1 MLKKTLAERSVFHY
15 SKRMKY
21 EQGSVFPDSE
31 RERDLFEALV
41 AEIEA
46 YREAQIKGE
55 KEDAE
60 GMLEDGL
67 IEKEESEQLIAR
79 AEALRSRPV
88 GELVNKM
95 LNNLWCHLPGGMYR
109 DGIYAIEEARPIHEA
124 IDIFIQENG
133 FEELAERIVRRDETL
148 DAKQKEDFLTK
159 LYLNLRDRGFDRD
172 DLRR

>member
-1 MLKKTLAERSVFHY
+1 
-15 SKRMKY
+15 MKY
-21 EQGSVFPDSE
+21 EHDPVFPDSE
-31 RERDLFEALV
+31 SEEDLPEDLA

-46 YREAQIKGE
+46 YREAQIKGRTDE
-55 KEDAE
+55 ARA
-60 GMLEDGL
+60 MLEERLIDEKDCEGL
-67 IEKEESEQLIAR
+67 VAR
-79 AEALRSRPV
+79 AEALRSKAPREMV
-88 GELVNKM
+88 KNL
-95 LNNLWCHLPGGMYR
+95 LNNFWAHLPGGMYR

-172 DLRR
+172 RLRR